1 MDGPSIVSSAVL
13 LLVLLGPT
21 FQRILGLDRFI
32 TKAMRC
38 VDCSS
43 ACISSM
49 AAGQQGGKRA
59 HAAGQQCAQ
68 TCLHAVEIQLV

>member
-13 LLVLLGPT
+13 LLVLLGLT

-38 VDCSS
+38 VGFNSLAS
-43 ACISSM
+43 QARYLKISFYS
-49 AAGQQGGKRA
+49 
-59 HAAGQQCAQ
+59 
-68 TCLHAVEIQLV
+68 